1 MVEYFLPEAQF
12 CKGVPD
18 NFTTFNDLR
27 AASGPVV
34 VPLPNN
40 SLEFVA
46 WIFPNNLRFPCAGQ
60 VAKWIFRVPTP
71 INGAESTVPQWT
83 IFHENTG
90 TPRNNDYSIR
100 SRSGSL
106 GELSNLEGDIFQY
119 TLNTPVAVEEGD
131 ILGITYNM
139 SEGLQVLFI
148 NKFPSPL
155 SYWSNRPLTSLF
167 DLRFT
172 ALTTAD
178 DRLVPLVI
186 PVMGMYYKYHNI
198 KFGIV
203 QFLSKQSPVP
213 LTRSTNK
220 ALRLVC
226 TFAPHYFYIVFCSE

>member
-12 CKGVPD
+12 CKGVSD
-18 NFTTFNDLR
+18 NFTTFDDLR

-34 VPLPNN
+34 IPLPDN

-46 WIFPNNLRFPCAGQ
+46 WIFPNSLRFLCAGQ

-71 INGAESTVPQWT
+71 INRTGLIVPQWT
-83 IFHENTG
+83 IFHENTD
-90 TPRNNDYSIR
+90 TPRNTDYLVR

-106 GELSNLEGDIFQY
+106 GELSNLEGERDVFQY

-131 ILGITYNM
+131 ILGITYDT
-139 SEGLQVLFI
+139 SEGSNFLQVLFM

-155 SYWSNRPLTSLF
+155 SYWRSRPLSSLVF

-172 ALTTAD
+172 AVTTAD

-186 PVMGMYYKYHNI
+186 PVMGM
-198 KFGIV
+198 
-203 QFLSKQSPVP
+203 
-213 LTRSTNK
+213 
-220 ALRLVC
+220 
-226 TFAPHYFYIVFCSE
+226 